1 MDDVRHAAKER
12 AARPKK
18 APVGSS
24 FESERQREKNALV
37 RQLDAQDGRN
47 VHKISAAPEIPE
59 GERVLRVAAYCR
71 VSTDDIDQKLS
82 IHLQIQQY
90 MKRIK
95 ENPKFPVEDL
105 GHFEAGVGWRQA
117 YAGIKQLKKSPGFTV
132 WFSTVNIISAPVPAP
147 STVTLMTVSGSPF
160 SPSPVWMPWRSR
172 GGSRM

>member
-1 MDDVRHAAKER
+1 MDDVRHAAEER

-71 VSTDDIDQKLS
+71 VSTDDIDAELQRP
-82 IHLQIQQY
+82 QIQKKQ
-90 MKRIK
+90 
-95 ENPKFPVEDL
+95 
-105 GHFEAGVGWRQA
+105 RQEEQ
-117 YAGIKQLKKSPGFTV
+117 IL
-132 WFSTVNIISAPVPAP
+132 SAR
-147 STVTLMTVSGSPF
+147 S
-160 SPSPVWMPWRSR
+160 SR
-172 GGSRM
+172 GNRFKGYMECGTENS

>member
-82 IHLQIQQY
+82 IHLQDTAVY
-90 MKRIK
+90 
-95 ENPKFPVEDL
+95 
-105 GHFEAGVGWRQA
+105 EAYQG
-117 YAGIKQLKKSPGFTV
+117 KPQLE
-132 WFSTVNIISAPVPAP
+132 IRR
-147 STVTLMTVSGSPF
+147 LLC
-160 SPSPVWMPWRSR
+160 R
-172 GGSRM
+172 

>member
-1 MDDVRHAAKER
+1 MDDVRHAAEER

-90 MKRIK
+90 MKRQEIP
-95 ENPKFPVEDL
+95 PKAV
-105 GHFEAGVGWRQA
+105 RCQ
-117 YAGIKQLKKSPGFTV
+117 QT
-132 WFSTVNIISAPVPAP
+132 
-147 STVTLMTVSGSPF
+147 
-160 SPSPVWMPWRSR
+160 
-172 GGSRM
+172 